1 MHKNALLSAWIYI
14 RRDKY
19 RENAEK
25 CKSTDKNE
33 KEWVSFAKLDFDS
46 LLAKIIQCNNA
57 KEKNSTLGP
66 NCLIFGQE
74 LLKFNDMKRCGSLSN
89 PQSISAPA
97 KIGVALQ
104 PRSGWIF
111 GVALRVALR
120 QENRSCAPTSAPTL
134 WSARS
139 GLRSDKSKNYEH
151 TLFYKIWLNCLLLQ
165 RSSNNDT
172 TF

>member
-89 PQSISAPA
+89 PTHAKPFCSYKQNSSSLARMMPITQIIESSKRGFMASLFKIFCLVISQTKLA
-97 KIGVALQ
+97 KWRIM
-104 PRSGWIF
+104 
-111 GVALRVALR
+111 
-120 QENRSCAPTSAPTL
+120 
-134 WSARS
+134 
-139 GLRSDKSKNYEH
+139 
-151 TLFYKIWLNCLLLQ
+151 
-165 RSSNNDT
+165 
-172 TF
+172 

>member
-33 KEWVSFAKLDFDS
+33 KEWVSFAKLEFDS

-57 KEKNSTLGP
+57 SAKKSTLGP

-74 LLKFNDMKRCGSLSN
+74 LLKFNDMKGGGQEEVWVSN
-89 PQSISAPA
+89 PTHA
-97 KIGVALQ
+97 KPFFSYKQKALHLHDAVVA
-104 PRSGWIF
+104 
-111 GVALRVALR
+111 R
-120 QENRSCAPTSAPTL
+120 QL
-134 WSARS
+134 
-139 GLRSDKSKNYEH
+139 LKS
-151 TLFYKIWLNCLLLQ
+151 
-165 RSSNNDT
+165 
-172 TF
+172 